1 MPESKVRKQ
10 AAEKTA
16 AKKKAQTEKK
26 RSDNKAK
33 KARLAAGTR
42 DWVPWVFIPVGL
54 LGVLW
59 LLVFY
64 IAGNRVPG
72 MQDLRNWNY
81 LIGSGLIATSF
92 GIATLWK

>member
-1 MPESKVRKQ
+1 MAKTKV
-10 AAEKTA
+10 E
-16 AKKKAQTEKK
+16 TEKQ
-26 RSDNKAK
+26 RSQK
-33 KARLAAGTR
+33 KTKKTRMTAGTR

-72 MQDLRNWNY
+72 MQDLQNWNY
-81 LIGSGLIATSF
+81 LIGIGLIATSF

>member
-1 MPESKVRKQ
+1 MPESKVRKE
-10 AAEKTA
+10 AADKKVAKTKA
-16 AKKKAQTEKK
+16 ATGKQHTK
-26 RSDNKAK
+26 NKA
-33 KARLAAGTR
+33 RMSAGTR

-72 MQDLRNWNY
+72 MQDLDNWNY
-81 LIGSGLIATSF
+81 LIGIGLIATSF

>member
-10 AAEKTA
+10 AADKKV
-16 AKKKAQTEKK
+16 AKNKAETEKQ
-26 RSDNKAK
+26 RSKAK
-33 KARLAAGTR
+33 SKAHMMAGTR

-54 LGVLW
+54 LGVFW

-72 MQDLRNWNY
+72 MQDLQNWNY
-81 LIGSGLIATSF
+81 LIGIGLIAASF

>member
-10 AAEKTA
+10 AAQKKV
-16 AKKKAQTEKK
+16 AKNKAQTDKQ
-26 RSDNKAK
+26 RSKSKA
-33 KARLAAGTR
+33 KARLAGGTR

-64 IAGNRVPG
+64 VAGNRVPG
-72 MQDLRNWNY
+72 MQDLDNWNY
-81 LIGSGLIATSF
+81 LIGIGLIAASF

>member
-10 AAEKTA
+10 AAD
-16 AKKKAQTEKK
+16 KKVT
-26 RSDNKAK
+26 KAK
-33 KARLAAGTR
+33 VETTKQRAKSQARLAVGSR

-64 IAGNRVPG
+64 IAGNQVPL
-72 MQDLRNWNY
+72 MRDLRNWNY
-81 LIGSGLIATSF
+81 LIGIGLIASSF
-92 GIATLWK
+92 IIATLWK

>member
-1 MPESKVRKQ
+1 MPESKTRKE
-10 AAEKTA
+10 AS
-16 AKKKAQTEKK
+16 EKK
-26 RSDNKAK
+26 SAQRKTQSATKNARSQAK
-33 KARLAAGTR
+33 LSIGTR

-64 IAGNRVPG
+64 IAGAKVPV

-81 LIGSGLIATSF
+81 AIGIGLIAASF
-92 GIATLWK
+92 AIATLWK

>member
-1 MPESKVRKQ
+1 MPESKVRKD
-10 AAEKTA
+10 AATKQKVASKQE
-16 AKKKAQTEKK
+16 
-26 RSDNKAK
+26 
-33 KARLAAGTR
+33 LAAQRAERTR
-42 DWVPWVFIPVGL
+42 LKSPKDRSWVPWVFVPVGL

-81 LIGSGLIATSF
+81 LIGIGLIATSF

>member
-59 LLVFY
+59 LVVYY
-64 IAGNRVPG
+64 IAGHMIPFMSDLGGWNVMIG
-72 MQDLRNWNY
+72 M
-81 LIGSGLIATSF
+81 GCMAAAF
-92 GIATLWK
+92 AIATLWK